1 MPDSTKN
8 SDAKIAQ
15 QILELVGIMRRLRD
29 PETGCAW
36 DVAQTHASIAPY
48 TIEEAYEVAESV
60 QLGDMDA
67 FCDELGD
74 LLLQIVFQA
83 QIASEAGDFDLGAVA
98 AAISQKM
105 LNRHPH
111 IFGDSTSDTPAPSDS
126 KDVHEQWEALKANE
140 RQAKG
145 HTRTLDGIA
154 TTLPPMIRARK
165 LQKRAARVGFDWDE
179 PRAVLAKL
187 REEID
192 EIEAEL
198 NAQNADALAGEV
210 GDMLFAVVNLARKL
224 NINPETALTATNAK
238 FIARFAHIEDQAKAE
253 NRTLQ
258 DCSLEQ
264 MEVWWQEA
272 KAKESSGG
280 NEI

>member
-48 TIEEAYEVAESV
+48 TIEEAYEVAEAV

-111 IFGDSTSDTPAPSDS
+111 IFGDSTSNTAAPSDS
-126 KDVHEQWEALKANE
+126 KDVHEQWEELKANE

-154 TTLPPMIRARK
+154 STLPPMMRARK

-192 EIEAEL
+192 EVEAEL

-224 NINPETALTATNAK
+224 NINPETALAATNAK
-238 FIARFAHIEDQAKAE
+238 FTARFAHIEDQAKAH
-253 NRTLQ
+253 NTRLQ

-264 MEVWWQEA
+264 LEAWWNEA
-272 KAKESSGG
+272 KTL
-280 NEI
+280 

>member
-15 QILELVGIMRRLRD
+15 QILDLVGIMRRLRD

-48 TIEEAYEVAESV
+48 TIEEAYEVAEAV
-60 QLGDMDA
+60 ALGDMDA

-111 IFGDSTSDTPAPSDS
+111 IFGDSTSDTPEA
-126 KDVHEQWEALKANE
+126 VHEQWEELKAKE
-140 RQAKG
+140 RTAKG

-154 TTLPPMIRARK
+154 STLPPMMRARK

-192 EIEAEL
+192 EVEAEL

-224 NINPETALTATNAK
+224 NINPETALAATNAK
-238 FIARFAHIEDQAKAE
+238 FTARFAHIEDQAKAE
-253 NRTLQ
+253 NRAIQ

-272 KAKESSGG
+272 KAKES
-280 NEI
+280 